1 MRQVGLAGTGIGQR
15 PPNPKLMDT
24 IETGLEQ
31 LHGLFKDMMAT
42 FRKETE
48 ELRTAQ
54 EHFER
59 VCAYACVHCTFLPG
73 N

>member
-1 MRQVGLAGTGIGQR
+1 
-15 PPNPKLMDT
+15 MDT

-31 LHGLFKDMMAT
+31 LHGLFKDMLAT
-42 FRKETE
+42 LRKEKE